1 MDIIPEP
8 LDALPIL
15 RVPLAEPIL
24 PYDQDDF
31 RSFPQR
37 HGFAED
43 EWRHLPAEGLAA
55 LLQSWLFFGL
65 LAEGLKENFNLE
77 DFVVRANGTTAPL
90 NTAFLSLQSLD
101 REKAVVIYHREG
113 GNVDRIRQ
121 LCHFAWHVVA
131 DLEARDSLAGSPAGQ
146 TGLAIFVLITAVELR
161 LREARYV
168 VKLRM
173 ILCIFPVSRHPLEK
187 WERLPWDS
195 GFLRQHLQSTGWCPQ
210 QVSKVVMEQDPIT
223 AYYLSRMRFANPYGF
238 THSTCTEAAC
248 TANNVQLN
256 SRYHIR
262 HTTENRQCQFVHADV
277 QEVKDIIRGG
287 GVPLVSVHSGQHGQ
301 IELRVS
307 KATARSRYTAISH
320 VWSDGL
326 ANPAANALP
335 HCQIQRLAER
345 VSGLPQKTPEPAEY
359 ESGVL
364 AHVTGELTGE
374 FSEDELFW
382 MDTLCIPVSKDG
394 DAPDVVQDVNHLKQ
408 EAIDKMAFIY
418 AGASAT
424 LVLDSELQQTDV
436 DLDRSG
442 SDVDLLGKI
451 LCSTW
456 MRRCWTLQEGAIT
469 KTAYFQC
476 RNGIV
481 SPAVPI
487 TELRNYDILDY
498 EDTKRSGGP
507 WVFFYGLWKMYF
519 FFLAQTHRD
528 LRNHIDPIRSH
539 VRTQLQISARRPL
552 ELFSRIDRSDEHQDI
567 RFARKF
573 GLAMPKS
580 QREKLCT
587 VWNALSVRSTTKAED
602 LPAIFSNL
610 LDFNTYQIFSLPPQ
624 QRLKSILTNLE
635 KLPLD
640 ILFNPGPRIDAGRK
654 HRDRWIPTVSSGL
667 RMLHE
672 DSRSDCESRT
682 LDWTDDGNIIF
693 SHSAPK
699 NSYIFCVVDLDVVK
713 KHTKFLLRLGGSD
726 EWADRTRLVELD
738 RVEGDEMLE
747 NTDEFAKVA
756 LLLDTQDLAKQS
768 WGMPGCSVFLK
779 PRNVPGRE
787 CQSTADPR
795 YLMAGASRQQS
806 GDNIELQAM
815 SESRARSR
823 NAMQGELEISQG
835 MAGAEDEAATMEDTD
850 EVWDHPQ
857 DPDDEYIPSVYR
869 NVLGYYDCSVRW
881 RVPTPDDSQEH
892 PLITGKV
899 VEKPWA
905 LTIECDTAD
914 WRMKY
919 PQRPHYDE
927 LSHALFRAI
936 LGLDPF
942 GVCLAASIII
952 RVVIEV
958 QVGWSNLSTLGK
970 AATIVF
976 AIDATVFLQFLT
988 PPPLTQTL
996 FIIERMRSD
1005 GGLSR
1010 LEVAYVVLSLLGSW
1024 WTIIVFRWVVAS
1036 ALDRLAYRMWLHSF
1050 DKDWGVNLTGL
1061 WRRYFKF
1068 IGWVRGGEGWRTSN
1082 RYTRY

>member
-43 EWRHLPAEGLAA
+43 EWKLLPVDSLAA

-65 LAEGLKENFNLE
+65 LAECLKENFNLE
-77 DFVVRANGTTAPL
+77 DFVVRANVTTVPL
-90 NTAFLSLQSLD
+90 NTASLSLQSLD
-101 REKAVVIYHREG
+101 REKAVIIYHRED
-113 GNVDRIRQ
+113 VDRIRQ
-121 LCHFAWHVVA
+121 LCQFAWRTVA
-131 DLEARDSLAGSPAGQ
+131 DLEARGSLAGSPAGE
-146 TGLAIFVLITAVELR
+146 TGLAIFVLTTAVELR
-161 LREARYV
+161 LREARYF

-173 ILCIFPVSRHPLEK
+173 VLCIFPVSRHPLKK

-195 GFLRQHLQSTGWCPQ
+195 AFLRRYLQSTGWCPQ

-223 AYYLSRMRFANPYGF
+223 AYYLSRMRFVNPYGF

-262 HTTENRQCQFVHADV
+262 HTTENCQCQFVYANAHDV
-277 QEVKDIIRGG
+277 KEIIRGG
-287 GVPLVSVHSGQHGQ
+287 GVPLISVHRRQHGQ

-326 ANPAANALP
+326 GNPTDNALP

-345 VSGLPQKTPEPAEY
+345 VWGLPQKTPELAEY

-374 FSEDELFW
+374 FSENVLFW

-394 DAPDVVQDVNHLKQ
+394 DAPDVVQDVNHLKH

-424 LVLDSELQQTDV
+424 LVLDSELHQRGV

-456 MRRCWTLQEGAIT
+456 MRRCWTLQEGALT
-469 KTAYFQC
+469 KKAFFQC
-476 RNGIV
+476 RNGVV
-481 SPAVPI
+481 SPAIPV
-487 TELRNYDILDY
+487 TELQHHDLLDHEDI
-498 EDTKRSGGP
+498 KRIGGP
-507 WVFFYGLWKMYF
+507 WIFVYSLWKLYF

-528 LRNHIDPIRSH
+528 LRNHTDPIRSH
-539 VRTQLQISARRPL
+539 VQTQLQISARRPL
-552 ELFSRIDRSDEHQDI
+552 ELLSRIDGSDEHQDI

-573 GLAMPKS
+573 GLVMPKG
-580 QREKLCT
+580 QREKLCM

-624 QRLKSILTNLE
+624 QRLKSILTNLD

-672 DSRSDCESRT
+672 DSRSDFESRT

-693 SHSAPK
+693 SHLAPK
-699 NSYIFCVVDLDVVK
+699 NSYVFCVLDLDVVE
-713 KHTKFLLRLGGSD
+713 KHTKFLLQLSGSD
-726 EWADRTRLVELD
+726 KWPDWTGLVELD

-747 NTDEFAKVA
+747 NTDEFVKVA

-779 PRNVPGRE
+779 RRNVLRRE
-787 CQSTADPR
+787 CQVTADPR
-795 YLMAGASRQQS
+795 YLMAEASLQQS
-806 GDNIELQAM
+806 GNNIELQAM
-815 SESRARSR
+815 SKSRAGSR
-823 NAMQGELEISQG
+823 NTMQEELEISQR
-835 MAGAEDEAATMEDTD
+835 MAGAEDEAVTMEDT
-850 EVWDHPQ
+850 EMWDHPQ
-857 DPDDEYIPSVYR
+857 YLDDKYIPSVYQ

-881 RVPTPDDSQEH
+881 RVPTPDDSEEH

-919 PQRPHYDE
+919 PQRPHYED
-927 LSHALFRAI
+927 LSHTIYEAVLR
-936 LGLDPF
+936 LDLF
-942 GVCLAASIII
+942 GVCLAISIII

-958 QVGWSNLSTLGK
+958 RIGWSNLSTLGK
-970 AATIVF
+970 AATIIF
-976 AIDATVFLQFLT
+976 AIDATVLLQFLT
-988 PPPLTQTL
+988 PPPLAQTL
-996 FIIERMRSD
+996 FIVDRMRSD

-1024 WTIIVFRWVVAS
+1024 WTISVFRGVIAWV
-1036 ALDRLAYRMWLHSF
+1036 LDRLAYRMWVQSF
-1050 DKDWGVNLTGL
+1050 DKDWGVNPTGL

-1068 IGWVRGGEGWRTSN
+1068 VGWIREEEGWRTSN
-1082 RYTRY
+1082 QYTRY